1 MDERYKKKFKE
12 AQIENKYKKILHTT
26 RKLWK

>member
-1 MDERYKKKFKE
+1 MKGMKKKFKE